1 MKNRKTSDIVD
12 QKKYLSI
19 GEVAQKFGLSVEV
32 LRKWEKD
39 FPRVLHPMRT
49 KGDSRLY
56 DQKQVEKV
64 AIIHRLLR
72 IEGLSIEGAR
82 RRLSQQGQN
91 AEETRQS
98 VISRLISIRQQL
110 MDIVNELDQ
119 IDSNSTSSITA

>member
-1 MKNRKTSDIVD
+1 MKNSKTSDIVD

-39 FPRVLHPMRT
+39 FPRVLRPMRT

-56 DQKQVEKV
+56 DQKQVDKV

-82 RRLSQQGQN
+82 RRLSQQGQS

-98 VISRLISIRQQL
+98 VITRLTSIRQQL

-119 IDSNSTSSITA
+119 INSKGSITA